1 MRFIIYGA
9 GGVGG
14 VIGAQLHKAGT
25 DIALIARGEHLGR
38 LQTEGLRYQT
48 PFVDECLQLPAFG
61 HPEEIEPREDDVVIM
76 TMKSQHTEAALDALR
91 AVRGSNIPVVC
102 CQNSVANERMAL
114 RRFAQ
119 VYAML
124 VYLPAQLTEPGTI
137 QCHAK
142 LKSGVLDLSVY
153 PGGVDARCQ
162 TIADHLNAANFSVVP
177 NPTVMRYKYA
187 KLVMNLNNAVDALI
201 SKDEDTKAFS
211 KQVKAEAYACLDAAG
226 IDYASADEVRDRRKG
241 VFESGDIPG
250 VARVGGSS
258 RQSLLRR
265 TGDIEADFLN
275 GEIVLLGRLHGVAT
289 PANAALQVMSEEAAR
304 RRLPPGNFSLADIE
318 AQMQLS

>member
-114 RRFAQ
+114 RLDDIAIQSERD
-119 VYAML
+119 
-124 VYLPAQLTEPGTI
+124 PAAAVMAHDDVT
-137 QCHAK
+137 
-142 LKSGVLDLSVY
+142 
-153 PGGVDARCQ
+153 ARELLER
-162 TIADHLNAANFSVVP
+162 AGAARKAARNGWSFSRSTASTARTWVP
-177 NPTVMRYKYA
+177 SMPT
-187 KLVMNLNNAVDALI
+187 
-201 SKDEDTKAFS
+201 S
-211 KQVKAEAYACLDAAG
+211 
-226 IDYASADEVRDRRKG
+226 
-241 VFESGDIPG
+241 
-250 VARVGGSS
+250 SS
-258 RQSLLRR
+258 RRGPPKDTVRLR
-265 TGDIEADFLN
+265 
-275 GEIVLLGRLHGVAT
+275 
-289 PANAALQVMSEEAAR
+289 
-304 RRLPPGNFSLADIE
+304 
-318 AQMQLS
+318 

>member
-102 CQNSVANERMAL
+102 CQNSVANERLAL
-114 RRFAQ
+114 TRQ
-119 VYAML
+119 
-124 VYLPAQLTEPGTI
+124 G
-137 QCHAK
+137 
-142 LKSGVLDLSVY
+142 
-153 PGGVDARCQ
+153 
-162 TIADHLNAANFSVVP
+162 
-177 NPTVMRYKYA
+177 
-187 KLVMNLNNAVDALI
+187 
-201 SKDEDTKAFS
+201 
-211 KQVKAEAYACLDAAG
+211 
-226 IDYASADEVRDRRKG
+226 EVRYHLKTPYRDG
-241 VFESGDIPG
+241 
-250 VARVGGSS
+250 
-258 RQSLLRR
+258 
-265 TGDIEADFLN
+265 TTH
-275 GEIVLLGRLHGVAT
+275 IVLEPLDFIARL
-289 PANAALQVMSEEAAR
+289 AALDCRDAGGRATQEQ
-304 RRLPPGNFSLADIE
+304 LPRSRPRG
-318 AQMQLS
+318 